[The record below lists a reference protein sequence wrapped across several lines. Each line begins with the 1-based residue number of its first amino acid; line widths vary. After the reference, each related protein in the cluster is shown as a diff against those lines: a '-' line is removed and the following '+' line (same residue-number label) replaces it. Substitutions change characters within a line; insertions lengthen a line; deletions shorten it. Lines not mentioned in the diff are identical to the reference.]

1 MAATVALASVRST
14 TTTLDVRHTNAKV
27 VWAALAL
34 AVSGSV
40 YLNALVNWRHATL
53 FLIGILAGVVLYHA
67 TFGFTSAWRVF
78 VSDRRSA
85 GVRAQM
91 LMLAMA
97 CVVFIPLL
105 ARHGPVLGVI
115 LRGSVA
121 PVGVAGLV
129 GAFLFGLGM
138 QLGGSCAS
146 GTLYRSGGGNTRM
159 LIVLAFFI
167 VGSVLGTAH
176 APFWDATPS
185 VGSVSLI
192 EALGPTGA
200 VTASVAVFAFI
211 AIVTSRAER
220 ARHGRVESLT
230 AHASNPRPWLFGPWP
245 LLWGAVGLVIVNLAT
260 LLIAGRPWGITSAFA
275 LWGAK
280 VAQAVG
286 IDIASWPYWAVPAR
300 AQSLNAPV
308 LADVTTVM
316 DLGIMLGALGAAG
329 LAGRFGPQWREPA
342 KSVVAAIIGGL
353 LLGYGA
359 RLASGCNIGAF
370 FSGVASGS
378 LHGWMWFIAA
388 FAGTMVGTRLRPF
401 FGLIVERTARA
412 GAGA

>member
-1 MAATVALASVRST
+1 MAATVALASVDSIT
-14 TTTLDVRHTNAKV
+14 TTPGVQRPNAMV
-27 VWAALAL
+27 VWTALTL
-34 AVSGSV
+34 AVSGTV

-105 ARHGPVLGVI
+105 ATHGPVLGMT

-121 PVGVAGLV
+121 PVGVAGFV

-146 GTLYRSGGGNTRM
+146 GTLYRSGGGNTR
-159 LIVLAFFI
+159 LLFVLAFFI

-192 EALGPTGA
+192 VALGPTGA
-200 VTASVAVFAFI
+200 ATASVTVFALI
-211 AIVTSRAER
+211 AVIAARAER
-220 ARHGRVESLT
+220 TRHGLVEPLT
-230 AHASNPRPWLFGPWP
+230 VRASNPRSWVFGPWP

-286 IDIASWPYWAVPAR
+286 VDVASWPYWAVPAR
-300 AQSLNAPV
+300 ALSLNAPV
-308 LADVTTVM
+308 LTDVTTVM
-316 DLGIMLGALGAAG
+316 DLGIMLGALAAAA
-329 LAGRFGPQWREPA
+329 LAGRFGPQWRVPV
-342 KSVVAAIIGGL
+342 KSLVAAVIGGL

-378 LHGWMWFIAA
+378 LHGWIWFVAA
-388 FAGTMVGTRLRPF
+388 FAGTILGTRLRPF
-401 FGLIVERTARA
+401 FGLTVERTVAMR
-412 GAGA
+412 GH